1 MHRIPLAIK
10 ISHLYSY
17 PHFSIFH
24 SPGEVNSE
32 SLSHF
37 LWRSEK
43 RLASSSKTSSQK
55 NFARKVIIVTVEL
68 DFSVFPFVW
77 PCQRVKIVKNVFF
90 TFFTWNPVPGLNI
103 YWKARQK
110 PNTFLE
116 SIGELNILVWS
127 FRPSVT
133 SSSGSKIELE
143 RDFCSKKHY
152 FRASKTQNILDVV
165 INFADIV
172 ELLRF

>member
-77 PCQRVKIVKNVFF
+77 PCQRVKIVKNIFF

-110 PNTFLE
+110 PSTFLE
-116 SIGELNILVWS
+116 SIGELIYLFEVFVLLWRHLQGAKLSWKEIFGQKNTI
-127 FRPSVT
+127 
-133 SSSGSKIELE
+133 SGLLKPKI
-143 RDFCSKKHY
+143 F
-152 FRASKTQNILDVV
+152 
-165 INFADIV
+165 
-172 ELLRF
+172 